1 MWKFRR
7 KWKCSGKICLIWSNE
22 GDKLAVGHSL
32 GCVEIYDINKKK
44 LVSNFSGHN
53 GRVGVVS
60 WNGNIIS
67 SGSKDCN
74 IITRDIRYKN
84 NNENIII
91 KYFGHNQEVYGLK

>member
-1 MWKFRR
+1 M
-7 KWKCSGKICLIWSNE
+7 GY
-22 GDKLAVGHSL
+22 SL
-32 GCVEIYDINKKK
+32 GCVEIYDVNKKK
-44 LVSNFSGHN
+44 LIANYAGHT

-74 IITRDIRYKN
+74 ILTRDIRCKN

-91 KYFGHNQEVYGLK
+91 KYIGHSQEVCGLKW